1 MEESLRQLE
10 TIVQGGV
17 ELMLAGDIDAGK
29 DALETAAELI
39 EDILMDVSRAELMG
53 NQDLYNF

>member
-17 ELMLAGDIDAGK
+17 ECMLAGDYDAGK

-53 NQDLYNF
+53 EPLF

>member
-1 MEESLRQLE
+1 
-10 TIVQGGV
+10 
-17 ELMLAGDIDAGK
+17 MLSGDYDAGK

-39 EDILMDVSRAELMG
+39 EDLLTDISRAELMG

>member
-17 ELMLAGDIDAGK
+17 ECMLSGDIDAGK

-39 EDILMDVSRAELMG
+39 EDLLTDISRAELMG